1 MRTVAGGISSDQA
14 QAPRLGLVT
23 RPWSSWRNVAL
34 GATLMAVKLL
44 AIETATAVTRV
55 ALLDGERVLA
65 EVEDAERAH
74 AAALLPAVERALDD
88 AALTLSDVEGF
99 AVSIGPGSFTGLRI
113 GLATLKAF
121 ALGGGR
127 PTAAVPS
134 LAALAWPQRGEA
146 ASVVACLDAQRGE
159 VYAACYRAGG
169 TLGLEPLWREVIL
182 KPEELAER
190 VPEGALVMGTGVGL
204 PSPGP
209 RARDVGVLGSR
220 LLAAGAA
227 TDATGL
233 VPRYVRRAEAEARR
247 LKDPVEARDPAGEL
261 L

>member
-1 MRTVAGGISSDQA
+1 VACGVSSDQG
-14 QAPRLGLVT
+14 QPSRLGLVT
-23 RPWSSWRNVAL
+23 RIWSGWRCCSL
-34 GATLMAVKLL
+34 GATLPAVRIL
-44 AIETATAVTRV
+44 AIETATTITRV

-74 AAALLPAVERALDD
+74 AAALLPAVERSLDD

-113 GLATLKAF
+113 GLATVKAF

-134 LAALAWPQRGEA
+134 LAALAWPQRGAA

-169 TLGLEPLWREVIL
+169 PLGLEPLWREVIL
-182 KPEELAER
+182 KPEQLAER
-190 VPEGALVMGTGVGL
+190 VPDAALVVGTGAGAGL

-227 TDATGL
+227 MDAAGL

-247 LKDPVEARDPAGEL
+247 LEDPVEARGPAGEL

>member
-1 MRTVAGGISSDQA
+1 MKI
-14 QAPRLGLVT
+14 
-23 RPWSSWRNVAL
+23 
-34 GATLMAVKLL
+34 L
-44 AIETATAVTRV
+44 AIETATSVTRV

-88 AALTLSDVEGF
+88 AAQTLADVEGF

-113 GLATLKAF
+113 GLATVKAF
-121 ALGGGR
+121 ALGGVR

-134 LAALAWPQRGEA
+134 LAALAWPRRAEA
-146 ASVVACLDAQRGE
+146 AALVACLDAQRGE
-159 VYAACYRAGG
+159 VYAAGYRAGG
-169 TLGLEPLWREVIL
+169 PLGLERLWRELIL

-190 VPEGALVMGTGVGL
+190 VPEGALIVGAGADVGL
-204 PSPGP
+204 PAPGP
-209 RARDVGVLGSR
+209 RARDVGALGAR
-220 LLAAGAA
+220 LLSAGAA
-227 TDATGL
+227 QDAAVL

-247 LKDPVEARDPAGEL
+247 LADPVEAHDPAGEL

>member
-1 MRTVAGGISSDQA
+1 LKI
-14 QAPRLGLVT
+14 
-23 RPWSSWRNVAL
+23 
-34 GATLMAVKLL
+34 L
-44 AIETATAVTRV
+44 AIETATSVTRV

-74 AAALLPAVERALDD
+74 AAALLPAVERALGE
-88 AALTLSDVEGF
+88 AALTLADVEGF

-113 GLATLKAF
+113 GLATVKAF
-121 ALGGGR
+121 ALGGER

-134 LAALAWPQRGEA
+134 LAALAWPRRAEA
-146 ASVVACLDAQRGE
+146 PALVACLDAQRGE

-169 TLGLEPLWREVIL
+169 PLGLEPLWREVIL

-190 VPEGALVMGTGVGL
+190 VPQGALVVGTGAGVGL
-204 PSPGP
+204 PAPGP
-209 RARDVGVLGSR
+209 RARDVAALGSR
-220 LLAAGAA
+220 LLAAGVALDVAA
-227 TDATGL
+227 L

-247 LKDPVEARDPAGEL
+247 LEDPVESHDPAGEL